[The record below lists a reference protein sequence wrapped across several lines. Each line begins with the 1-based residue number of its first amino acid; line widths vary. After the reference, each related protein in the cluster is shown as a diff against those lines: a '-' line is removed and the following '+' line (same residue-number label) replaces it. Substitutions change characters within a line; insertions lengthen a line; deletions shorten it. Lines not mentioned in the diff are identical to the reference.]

1 VRYAPFYSASAPY
14 ISEHMNQYYEKL
26 ELKPG
31 ASPEEIKQAYR
42 KLVKEWHPDRFP
54 DEPQRQQEAE
64 EKIKEINEAYEYLKA
79 HPVKVPKKERQ
90 ERDKKVVEAEYHYH
104 RGVKKAKQESYK
116 EALEHFSQAIFYRP
130 DYVDAYKYRG
140 FVYSI
145 LGKDRKANA
154 DLRRV
159 GELRRKWGQPSTYS
173 PPDRHVSVPN
183 PNTPWSCAGT
193 LRSHTNIVSAI
204 AIDLQGRIFA
214 SSSYDGTVRLWQLST
229 GQQLRVFQHGEPVY
243 CVAISPDS
251 RTIASGGKDRTI
263 KLWNA
268 QTGQH
273 IRTLGGW
280 FGGHADTVLTVAF
293 HPDRKRLASG
303 SADRTVRLWKLN
315 SGKELRQISGY
326 SHAITSLAIS
336 PDGSILVTGSLEK
349 AIKIRQFGSGQLV
362 RSLRESYK
370 ILTVAFSPNGETF
383 ASGGSDGIARLWD
396 LKSGRVLQTFSEHSD
411 FVSAVSFS
419 KDGKILLSGDGD
431 GNIKLWQVETGE
443 EICTLSEHGD
453 RIMSVALSPGGNS
466 LVSCS
471 ADRTI
476 KIWWRSDTK

>member
-1 VRYAPFYSASAPY
+1 
-14 ISEHMNQYYEKL
+14 MNQYYERL
-26 ELKPG
+26 DLKPG

-42 KLVKEWHPDRFP
+42 KLVKKWHPDRFP
-54 DEPQRQQEAE
+54 DEPQRQQQAE

-79 HPVKVPKKERQ
+79 YPVTVPRVEKQ
-90 ERDKKVVEAEYHYH
+90 EREKKAAEAEYHYQ
-104 RGVKKAKQESYK
+104 RGVKKAKQESYR
-116 EALEHFSQAIFYRP
+116 EALDHFSQAIFYKP
-130 DYVDAYKYRG
+130 DYIEAYKYRG

-159 GELRRKWGQPSTYS
+159 GELKRQWGQTTTYS
-173 PPDRHVSVPN
+173 PPDRHPSKSKTN
-183 PNTPWSCAGT
+183 LPWSCAGT
-193 LRSHTNIVSAI
+193 LRSHTNIVTAI
-204 AIDLQGRIFA
+204 AIDPQGRIF
-214 SSSYDGTVRLWQLST
+214 SSSSTDGTVRLWQLST

-243 CVAISPDS
+243 CTAISPDS
-251 RTIASGGKDRTI
+251 RTIASGGKDRAI

-280 FGGHADTVLTVAF
+280 FGGHGDTILTVAF

-303 SADRTVRLWKLN
+303 SADRSVRLWKLN

-326 SHAITSLAIS
+326 GNAITSLAIS
-336 PDGSILVTGSLEK
+336 PDGKILVTGSLEK

-370 ILTVAFSPNGETF
+370 ILTVAFSPDGETF
-383 ASGGSDGIARLWD
+383 ASGGSDGIARLWE
-396 LKSGRVLQTFSEHSD
+396 LKTGRVLQTFPGHGD

-419 KDGKILLSGDGD
+419 KDGKILLSGDGE
-431 GNIKLWQVETGE
+431 GNIKLWQIETGA

-476 KIWWRSDTK
+476 KIWWKSDSR